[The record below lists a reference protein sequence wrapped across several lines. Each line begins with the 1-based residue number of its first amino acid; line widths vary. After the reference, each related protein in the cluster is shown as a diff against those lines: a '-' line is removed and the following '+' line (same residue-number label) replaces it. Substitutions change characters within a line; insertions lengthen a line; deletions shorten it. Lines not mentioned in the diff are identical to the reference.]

1 MEVRPQQYA
10 GQITAAPGVVPAVD
24 IGTLLSAIMPLIMLM
39 MVIMMIMPI
48 MRGITEAFKRS

>member
-1 MEVRPQQYA
+1 
-10 GQITAAPGVVPAVD
+10 
-24 IGTLLSAIMPLIMLM
+24 MPLIMLM